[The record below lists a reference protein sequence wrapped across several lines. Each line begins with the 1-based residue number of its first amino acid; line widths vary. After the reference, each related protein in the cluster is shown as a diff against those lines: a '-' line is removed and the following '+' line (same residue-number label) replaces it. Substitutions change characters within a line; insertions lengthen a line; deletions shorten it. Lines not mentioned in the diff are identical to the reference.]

1 MDEQYYEK
9 LLNIK
14 TSGEQK
20 IFNESLHYNRY
31 EPTSYSALEIL
42 SKQYKFTEEDSIV
55 DFGCGKGRLNFY
67 INHFFDSTVTGIE
80 MNNFFYKEALDNTRD
95 YLKKHKKKTN
105 KINFLNYFAEEYNI
119 NPSDNKFYF
128 FNPFSIQ
135 IFIKVIGNIL
145 ISVEKYERTVD
156 VILYYPSD
164 DYIYF
169 LENNTPFVL
178 INEIKLPYL
187 YDNNPRH
194 SFLVYRLDYRKTI
207 HKWDNVSIKLI

>member
-20 IFNESLHYNRY
+20 IFNESGHYNRY
-31 EPTSYSALEIL
+31 EPTSYSVLEIL
-42 SKQYKFTEEDSIV
+42 SEQYNFTAEDNIV

-67 INHFFDSTVTGIE
+67 LNHFFNSTVTGIE
-80 MNNFFYKEALDNTRD
+80 MNTFFYQEAIHNKRD
-95 YLKKHKKKTN
+95 YLKKHKKKKSN
-105 KINFLNYFAEEYNI
+105 INFINCFAEEYNI
-119 NPSDNKFYF
+119 NSSDNKFYF

-145 ISVEKYERTVD
+145 ISVEEYERTVD

-169 LENNTPFVL
+169 LEKNTPFVL
-178 INEIKLPYL
+178 LNKLKVSYL

-194 SFLVYRLDYRKTI
+194 SFVVYRLDYRKNHT
-207 HKWDNVSIKLI
+207 

>member
-1 MDEQYYEK
+1 MNEQYYEK

-42 SKQYKFTEEDSIV
+42 SKQYKFTAEDSII

-80 MNNFFYKEALDNTRD
+80 MNSFFFKEAVDNKRD
-95 YLKKHKKKTN
+95 YLKKHKKKKD

-145 ISVEKYERTVD
+145 ISVEEYERTID

-169 LENNTPFVL
+169 LENNTPFIFL
-178 INEIKLPYL
+178 NEIKLPYL
-187 YDNNPRH
+187 YDNDPRH
-194 SFLVYRLDYRKTI
+194 SFLVYRLDYRNNHT
-207 HKWDNVSIKLI
+207 LMR

>member
-31 EPTSYSALEIL
+31 EPTSYSGLEIL
-42 SKQYKFTEEDSIV
+42 SKQYKFTAEDSII

-80 MNNFFYKEALDNTRD
+80 MNTFFYKEAIDNKKH
-95 YLKKHKKKTN
+95 YLKKHKKKDN

-119 NPSDNKFYF
+119 NSSDNKFYF
-128 FNPFSIQ
+128 FNPFSLQ

-145 ISVEKYERTVD
+145 SSVEEYERTVD

-169 LENNTPFVL
+169 LENSTSFVL
-178 INEIKLPYL
+178 LNEIKLPCL
-187 YDNNPRH
+187 YDNDSRH
-194 SFLVYRLDYRKTI
+194 SFLVYRLDYRKSHI
-207 HKWDNVSIKLI
+207 

>member
-1 MDEQYYEK
+1 MDEQDYEK

-20 IFNESLHYNRY
+20 IFNESAHYNRY
-31 EPTSYSALEIL
+31 EPTSYSALDVL
-42 SKQYKFTEEDSIV
+42 SKQYKFTAEDAIV

-67 INHFFDSTVTGIE
+67 VNHFFGSMVTGIE
-80 MNNFFYKEALDNTRD
+80 MNTFFYKQALDNKKE
-95 YLKKHKKKTN
+95 YCKKHKKSAN
-105 KINFLNYFAEEYNI
+105 KITFSNCLAEEYDI

-128 FNPFSIQ
+128 FNPFSTQ

-145 ISVEKYERTVD
+145 ASVDCYERTVD
-156 VILYYPSD
+156 LILYYPSY

-178 INEIKLPYL
+178 LSEIKLPTL
-187 YDNNPRH
+187 YHNDPRN
-194 SFLVYRLDYRKTI
+194 SFLVYRLGIEKKPRNSWP
-207 HKWDNVSIKLI
+207 HK

>member
-1 MDEQYYEK
+1 MDEQDYEK

-20 IFNESLHYNRY
+20 IFNDSPHYNRY
-31 EPTSYSALEIL
+31 EPTSYSVLEIL
-42 SKQYKFTEEDSIV
+42 SKQYNFTAEDNIV

-80 MNNFFYKEALDNTRD
+80 MNTFFYKQAIDNKRD
-95 YLKKHKKKTN
+95 YSKKHKKQSN
-105 KINFLNYFAEEYNI
+105 KIKFLNCFAEEYNI

-135 IFIKVIGNIL
+135 IFTKVIGNIL
-145 ISVEKYERTVD
+145 ISVEGYERTVD
-156 VILYYPSD
+156 IILYYPTY

-169 LENNTPFVL
+169 IENNTPFMFL
-178 INEIKLPYL
+178 NEIKSPCL
-187 YDNNPRH
+187 YDNDRRN
-194 SFLVYRLDYRKTI
+194 SFSVYRLDYKKHSYIR
-207 HKWDNVSIKLI
+207 

>member
-31 EPTSYSALEIL
+31 EPTSYSVLEIL
-42 SKQYKFTEEDSIV
+42 SKQYNFTAEDNIV

-80 MNNFFYKEALDNTRD
+80 MSSFFYKQAIDNKRD
-95 YLKKHKKKTN
+95 YLKKHKKKIN
-105 KINFLNYFAEEYNI
+105 EINFLNCFAEEYNI

-145 ISVEKYERTVD
+145 ISVEDYERTVD
-156 VILYYPSD
+156 IILYYPSY
-164 DYIYF
+164 DYIFF

-178 INEIKLPYL
+178 LNKIKLP
-187 YDNNPRH
+187 DNDPRH
-194 SFLVYRLDYRKTI
+194 SFLVYRLD
-207 HKWDNVSIKLI
+207 

>member
-1 MDEQYYEK
+1 MNEQYYEK

-42 SKQYKFTEEDSIV
+42 SKQYKFTAEDSII

-80 MNNFFYKEALDNTRD
+80 MNSFFFKEAVDNKRD
-95 YLKKHKKKTN
+95 YLKKHKKKKD

-119 NPSDNKFYF
+119 NPLDNKFYF

-145 ISVEKYERTVD
+145 ISVEKYERIID

-169 LENNTPFVL
+169 LENNTPFIFL
-178 INEIKLPYL
+178 NEIKLPYL
-187 YDNNPRH
+187 YDNDPRH
-194 SFLVYRLDYRKTI
+194 SFLVYRLDYRNNHT
-207 HKWDNVSIKLI
+207 LMR